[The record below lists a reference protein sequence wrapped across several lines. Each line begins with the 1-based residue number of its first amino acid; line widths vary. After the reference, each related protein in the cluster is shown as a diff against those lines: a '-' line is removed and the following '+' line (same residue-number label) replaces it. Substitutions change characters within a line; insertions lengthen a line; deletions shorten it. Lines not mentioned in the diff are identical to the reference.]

1 VRSCFVYLTYMKQL
15 FALAVSVTAFCSA
28 ISQIPVVIKCEEGE
42 KWWGGAVAQAHEAPY
57 GDTIFAT
64 NLNYDN
70 KGNQA
75 QPLLLSSK
83 GRVIWSDNPFSF
95 SFENGTVTI
104 SEYTAPVIEQIQ
116 GSTLRDAY
124 RYASSTYFPPSG
136 KTPDTLLFSQPQW
149 NTWIELT
156 YNQNQPDILEY
167 ARNILANGF
176 KPGVIMIDDTWQE
189 DYGVWNFHPGRF
201 HDPAA
206 MMKELHSMGF
216 KVMLW
221 VCPFVSAD
229 AVPYRELKEK
239 KGLLRDSTGEP
250 AMIRWWNGVSAV
262 LDLTNPVDSTWFMT
276 QLEHL
281 QDSFHVD
288 GFKLDAGD
296 AYFYKGNTVSFRKTT
311 VNEQTSLFGK
321 IGLKFPLNEYR
332 AMWKMG
338 GQPLAERI
346 ADKNHTWEDLQ
357 KLIPQ
362 SLTQGLEG
370 YPFVCPDMIG
380 GGDFSSFLN
389 RSTLDQELVVRSAQC
404 HALMPMMQF
413 SVAPWRVLD
422 RNHLNAVKKAVSLRQ
437 SFTTTIMRLVHEAAA
452 TGEPVIRHMEY
463 VFPGK
468 GYCDINDQFMV
479 GKDLLVAPMV
489 TKGNSRTVILPAGKW
504 KSDDNK
510 LYKGPVKVTIDAPLN
525 RLPYFARAGSK

>member
-1 VRSCFVYLTYMKQL
+1 MKQL
-15 FALAVSVTAFCSA
+15 FAFFVCYLTVSTAIAQQS
-28 ISQIPVVIKCEEGE
+28 VVIKIEKDE
-42 KWWGGAVAQAHEAPY
+42 KWWGGAVAQSHLAPY
-57 GDTIFAT
+57 ADFST

-75 QPLLLSSK
+75 QPMLLSNK
-83 GRVIWSDNPFSF
+83 GRVIWSENPFSF
-95 SFENGTVTI
+95 SFSGDSIVVKDF
-104 SEYTAPVIEQIQ
+104 SSPVIQKQQ
-116 GSTLRDAY
+116 GTTLRDAY
-124 RYASSTYFPPSG
+124 LFASNNYFPPSG
-136 KTPDTLLFSQPQW
+136 KTPDTLLFSEPQW

-156 YNQNQPDILEY
+156 YNQNQQDILKY
-167 ARNILANGF
+167 AHHILSNGF
-176 KPGVIMIDDTWQE
+176 KPGVIMIDDTWQD

-201 HDPAA
+201 TDPGA
-206 MMKELHSMGF
+206 MIKELHSMGF

-221 VCPFVSAD
+221 VCPFISAD
-229 AVPYRELKEK
+229 AVPYRELRDK
-239 KGLLRDSTGEP
+239 KGLLRDTTGEP
-250 AMIRWWNGVSAV
+250 AIIRWWNGASAV
-262 LDLTNPVDSTWFMT
+262 LDLTNPVDSEWFSG
-276 QLEHL
+276 QLQKL
-281 QDSFHVD
+281 QDTYGVD

-296 AYFYKGNTVSFRKTT
+296 AYFYKENTVSYRKTDI
-311 VNEQTSLFGK
+311 NEQTSLFGK

-380 GGDFSSFLN
+380 GGDFASFLN

-422 RNHLNAVKKAVSLRQ
+422 SVHLNAVKKAAGLRNDKIRL
-437 SFTTTIMRLVHEAAA
+437 IMQLVHEAAKS
-452 TGEPVIRHMEY
+452 GEPVIRNMEY
-463 VFPGK
+463 VFPNR
-468 GYCDINDQFMV
+468 GYANVNDQFMLGNNV
-479 GKDLLVAPMV
+479 LVAPMV
-489 TKGNSRTVILPAGKW
+489 NKGNSRSVVLPAGKW
-504 KSDDNK
+504 RADDHK
-510 LYKGPVKVTIDAPLN
+510 VYKGPVKIMINVPLD
-525 RLPYFARAGSK
+525 RLPFFEKVSANNRS

>member
-1 VRSCFVYLTYMKQL
+1 MKQL
-15 FALAVSVTAFCSA
+15 CASVVLLLVFCNSIA
-28 ISQIPVVIKCEEGE
+28 QSRVVIISEKGE
-42 KWWGGAVAQAHEAPY
+42 SWWGGAVAQAHQAPY
-57 GDTIFAT
+57 GNSSFST

-75 QPLLLSSK
+75 QPLLISSQ
-83 GRVIWSDNPFSF
+83 GRVVWSDNPFAF
-95 SFENGTVTI
+95 SFTGDSI
-104 SEYTAPVIEQIQ
+104 IIADYTSAVIEKKQ
-116 GSTLRDAY
+116 GNTLRDAY
-124 RYASSTYFPPSG
+124 LAASTNYFPPSG
-136 KTPDTLLFSQPQW
+136 KIPDTLLFTQPQW

-156 YNQNQPDILEY
+156 YNQNQRDILQY
-167 ARNILANGF
+167 AHNILKNGF

-201 HDPAA
+201 PDPAA
-206 MMKELHSMGF
+206 MMNELHAMGF

-229 AVPYRELKEK
+229 AVPYRALRDE
-239 KGLLRDSTGEP
+239 KGLLRDTTGEP
-250 AMIRWWNGVSAV
+250 AMIRWWNGTSAV
-262 LDLTNPVDSTWFMT
+262 LDLTNPVDSAWFLT
-276 QLEHL
+276 ELQKL
-281 QDSFHVD
+281 QDSFKVD

-296 AYFYKGNTVSFRKTT
+296 AYFYKENTVSYRKTAI
-311 VNEQTSLFGK
+311 NEQTSLFGK
-321 IGLKFPLNEYR
+321 IGLNFPLNEYR

-338 GQPLAERI
+338 GLPLAERI

-422 RNHLNAVKKAVSLRQ
+422 TLHLHAVKRAVALRNAKINL
-437 SFTTTIMRLVHEAAA
+437 IMRLVHEAAK

-468 GYCDINDQFMV
+468 GYAGINDQFMV
-479 GKDLLVAPMV
+479 GNNLLVAPMV
-489 TKGNSRTVILPAGKW
+489 NKGTSRTVILPKGKW
-504 KSDDNK
+504 VGDDKKMYNGPAK
-510 LYKGPVKVTIDAPLN
+510 LTIHVPLN
-525 RLPYFARAGSK
+525 RIPYFEKTN